1 MRNVYNQIR
10 KDGHVHRGHIGVG
23 LQTITPTLAKG
34 LGLAQDW
41 GVVVSD
47 IEPEGPAKTAGV
59 QDRRRDS
66 ILEREGGGKRQ
77 PTGKRDLRPGA

>member
-1 MRNVYNQIR
+1 M
-10 KDGHVHRGHIGVG
+10 HRGHIGVG
-23 LQTITPTLAKG
+23 LQSISPTLAKG

-47 IEPEGPAKTAGV
+47 IEPDGPAKTAGV

-66 ILEREGGGKRQ
+66 ILEREAG
-77 PTGKRDLRPGA
+77 